1 MENFTHALR
10 IVAEDLAID
19 IYAMARLEEDLPH
32 AANAAN
38 RTAIILGKAHHWD
51 NADRTRRV
59 IRRIIGPD
67 TPARDAIAAHFFDLA
82 KEIAG
87 LMHTL
92 DPHNDNYDTDHL
104 VRLRDRASAAH
115 AQREDTDE

>member
-1 MENFTHALR
+1 
-10 IVAEDLAID
+10 
-19 IYAMARLEEDLPH
+19 MARLEEELPD
-32 AANAAN
+32 ATDDAS
-38 RTAIILGKAHHWD
+38 RSAILLGRSHHWD

-67 TPARDAIAAHFFDLA
+67 TPAGDAIAAHFFDLA

-92 DPHNDNYDTDHL
+92 DHHNDNYDTDHL
-104 VRLRDRASAAH
+104 IHLRDRAAAAH